1 VVPTSNGIFLGDE
14 MPYLNLDLN
23 YFDHPKTRRLIGI
36 LGPLS
41 DILPL
46 RLWAYCA
53 KIHPSDGVLKG
64 YSDQEIH
71 GVIGADNDAHTSPMG
86 SFTVTDA
93 LVRVGFLKRIK
104 NGAACVDWL
113 QHQGHLEA
121 FSRRGKENARKRWD
135 RVASS
140 NATSIASSNAK
151 NKSGNAPTYLPTKPT
166 NPTSFDAFWAA
177 YPNKVNKKGS
187 AKIWAKINPDDAL
200 LARILAAVEA
210 QKSSAG
216 WVKDGGRYIPYPTT
230 WLNGEKWEDIGVVA
244 PVLADPPENARL
256 KSLRAY
262 EDATFGPASEVF

>member
-1 VVPTSNGIFLGDE
+1 

-36 LGPLS
+36 LGPMA

-104 NGAACVDWL
+104 NGCACVDWL

-121 FSRRGKENARKRWD
+121 FSRRGKEANKRRWD
-135 RVASS
+135 MVRQGVPVGVQKRGVGSPPTIPTLPSIPSLPSIPNQVTAKPVRAVFVPPSIEEVRAYFIERKTAIDPERFFAHYESNGWMIGKVRVKSWKACLTTWEK
-140 NATSIASSNAK
+140 NDGFNAK
-151 NKSGNAPTYLPTKPT
+151 GSGANNVRTQPPVGKYAGLER
-166 NPTSFDAFWAA
+166 DA
-177 YPNKVNKKGS
+177 
-187 AKIWAKINPDDAL
+187 
-200 LARILAAVEA
+200 
-210 QKSSAG
+210 
-216 WVKDGGRYIPYPTT
+216 
-230 WLNGEKWEDIGVVA
+230 
-244 PVLADPPENARL
+244 
-256 KSLRAY
+256 
-262 EDATFGPASEVF
+262 